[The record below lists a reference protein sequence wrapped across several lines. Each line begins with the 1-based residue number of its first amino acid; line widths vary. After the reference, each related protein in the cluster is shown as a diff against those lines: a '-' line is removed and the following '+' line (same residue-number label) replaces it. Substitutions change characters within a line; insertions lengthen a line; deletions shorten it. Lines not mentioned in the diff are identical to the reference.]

1 MKAVNSMPATVAA
14 VLGAAA
20 SLVIAFGHLT
30 PAQSAMVMS
39 LAGAIGTLAV
49 VIAGSIAGKPVS
61 LQLVTGA
68 VTVLAADLAL
78 FGIHTNPE
86 QRAALAAAVG
96 VFAGVVLHLLHVTV
110 AAVPSRQADVTAD
123 PAAAPHRPSG
133 TGNL

>member
-1 MKAVNSMPATVAA
+1 
-14 VLGAAA
+14 
-20 SLVIAFGHLT
+20 
-30 PAQSAMVMS
+30 
-39 LAGAIGTLAV
+39 V
-49 VIAGSIAGKPVS
+49 VIAGALAGKPVS

-86 QRAALAAAVG
+86 QRGALAAAVG

-110 AAVPSRQADVTAD
+110 AAVPSRQADTAD
-123 PAAAPHRPSG
+123 PAAATHRPSG